1 MYYFYLKVSKKD
13 LKGVLKQDFEEN
25 LKRKFKSYDYLCGF
39 CDGYGFGKIEILPLE
54 KIEQINNDINLCYL
68 QHNYLYLASVDKM

>member
-68 QHNYLYLASVDKM
+68 QHNYLYLVSVDKM